1 MRRALEIAR
10 RTGRQGDV
18 PVGALL
24 VDGEGSI
31 LAEAGNGTARLND
44 PTAHAEILVLR
55 EAGSRLAVPRLPGT
69 TIYVTLEPCLMCLGA
84 MVQARISR
92 LVFAADDPKVGAT
105 RLLARILATFHG
117 LNHRFVVEGGALAD
131 QAAALLQ
138 TFFRDRR

>member
-10 RTGRQGDV
+10 DTARQGDV

-31 LAEAGNGTARLND
+31 LAEAGNGTVRLSD

-55 EAGSRLAVPRLPGT
+55 EAGRCLGAPRLPDT
-69 TIYVTLEPCLMCLGA
+69 TLYVTLEPCLMCLGA

-92 LVFAADDPKVGAT
+92 LVFAAEDPKVGAT
-105 RLLARILATFHG
+105 KLLARIPVTFRG
-117 LNHRFVVEGGALAD
+117 LNHHFDVTGGVLED
-131 QAAALLQ
+131 QATALLK
-138 TFFRDRR
+138 TFFRGRR